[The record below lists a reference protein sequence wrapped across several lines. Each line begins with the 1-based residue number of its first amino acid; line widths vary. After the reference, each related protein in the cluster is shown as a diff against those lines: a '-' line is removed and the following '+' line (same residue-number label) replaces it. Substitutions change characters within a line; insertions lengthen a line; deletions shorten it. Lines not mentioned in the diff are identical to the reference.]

1 MVTYYIELVTKIEA
15 YRQAMIAAKAAKAGL
30 SVEEFIRRS
39 EIEAARTARALM
51 LRMDRRTGWP
61 SIARKAAAYGR
72 TWEVL

>member
-1 MVTYYIELVTKIEA
+1 MTYYIESVTKLDA

-39 EIEAARTARALM
+39 DDAAALT
-51 LRMDRRTGWP
+51 RRVCEVRVDRRSGWP
-61 SIARKAAAYGR
+61 SIASNAAAHGR